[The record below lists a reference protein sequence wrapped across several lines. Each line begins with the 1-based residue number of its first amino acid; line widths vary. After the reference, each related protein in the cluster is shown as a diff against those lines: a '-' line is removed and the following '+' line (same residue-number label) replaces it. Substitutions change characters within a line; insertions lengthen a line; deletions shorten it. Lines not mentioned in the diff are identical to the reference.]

1 MKNNLKICSITPPQF
16 GYKQHE
22 LMQDIA
28 ISVGANY
35 KSDLDESLESKSDDG
50 VEIEVSNGKKRK
62 PTLIKFKKT
71 NKE

>member
-1 MKNNLKICSITPPQF
+1 MRAT
-16 GYKQHE
+16 
-22 LMQDIA
+22 
-28 ISVGANY
+28 
-35 KSDLDESLESKSDDG
+35 LESKSDDG